1 MYTYPYVHAYIYV
14 CSHTYTYTYTCTYIH
29 IHTYTFIGADFVCDD
44 MIINDD
50 RISAKLYDGSAE
62 DKV

>member
-1 MYTYPYVHAYIYV
+1 MYIHSCIHTHAYKF
-14 CSHTYTYTYTCTYIH
+14 TD
-29 IHTYTFIGADFVCDD
+29 ADFVCDD

-50 RISAKLYDGSAE
+50 RISSKLYDGSAE

>member
-1 MYTYPYVHAYIYV
+1 MYIYPYVHAYIHV
-14 CSHTYTYTYTCTYIH
+14 CSHIYTYTCTYIH
-29 IHTYTFIGADFVCDD
+29 IHTYTFTGADFVCDD